1 MLSSITISPPDEA
14 DNAHP
19 VVIIK
24 DKETVPDELVQD
36 DLESKKNN
44 VNKALEQNNVLLEQ
58 NDMEPEQE
66 ALVPEQTDNKEDDR
80 AGNNDVTQEATQE
93 TTTPTIGVVVIACN
107 RPSVGR
113 ALDLLLK

>member
-1 MLSSITISPPDEA
+1 
-14 DNAHP
+14 

-24 DKETVPDELVQD
+24 DKEAVPDELDQD
-36 DLESKKNN
+36 YVESKKND
-44 VNKALEQNNVLLEQ
+44 VNKALEQNNVLLEK

-66 ALVPEQTDNKEDDR
+66 ALVPEQTDNKED
-80 AGNNDVTQEATQE
+80 GNNDVTKEATQE